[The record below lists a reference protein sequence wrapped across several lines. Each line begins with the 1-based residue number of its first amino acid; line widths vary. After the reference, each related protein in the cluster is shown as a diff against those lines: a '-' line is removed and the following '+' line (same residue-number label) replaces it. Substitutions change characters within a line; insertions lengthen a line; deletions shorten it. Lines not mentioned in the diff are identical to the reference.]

1 MLQITVPV
9 SYTHLDVYKRQ
20 TKGTAAK
27 AEEHRQIWQILMD
40 VLQKAVEILGD
51 APMSLDTFARIL
63 SAGLEESS
71 MGLIPPTADSLLVGD
86 ICLLYTSRCV

>member
-1 MLQITVPV
+1 
-9 SYTHLDVYKRQ
+9 
-20 TKGTAAK
+20 
-27 AEEHRQIWQILMD
+27 MD

-86 ICLLYTSRCV
+86 IERSRLPDIKALLVLGVNDGIFARTCRKTQAFSQKQNEKP